1 MCPTLSNQKGGLPMY
16 KGLCITKKKRKR
28 KASKI
33 VQHPLIVP
41 NHELPRNMAHQLLLK
56 GENLIP
62 LGSLGTDE

>member
-1 MCPTLSNQKGGLPMY
+1 MY